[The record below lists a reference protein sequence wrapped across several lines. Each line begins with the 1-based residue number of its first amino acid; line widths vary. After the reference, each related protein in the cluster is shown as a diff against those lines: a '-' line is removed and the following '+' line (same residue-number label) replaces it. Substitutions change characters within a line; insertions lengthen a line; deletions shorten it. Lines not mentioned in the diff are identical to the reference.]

1 MGIKKSFIAAIAAC
15 ALAFSATFIATGC
28 ASQTQEN
35 AEPAAPAQEGSNLVT
50 DAYGREVELPQTVES
65 VATVGSGA
73 RFVVYAGGQDKLIAV
88 TDKETESAPV
98 RPYTMVYAEQFS
110 ALPSTSN
117 GNHLM
122 ETSVD
127 AEKLLELA
135 PDVIVSSRSAQECD
149 QLQEQIGIPVVGISY
164 QDQLFGDDVYASILA
179 VGKALGTEEHARQA
193 VDAMKGW
200 QADLQERTAS
210 IPDAEK
216 PAVYT
221 GAVNF
226 KGAKSFGGTYAQYA
240 PFMAVN
246 VKNVADETGQK
257 GSLDVD
263 LEQLAEW
270 NPDIMFLN
278 AGNMDLMKQDYE
290 ANTALF
296 DSLAA
301 FQNGKLYTQP
311 AFNFNGTNIEM
322 GICDA
327 YFIGSVVYPEAFA
340 DLDMPAMYDEVFTT
354 MLGKSYYEDMK
365 AGGMDFK
372 QISF

>member
-1 MGIKKSFIAAIAAC
+1 MSIEKPLMRAISAC
-15 ALAFSATFIATGC
+15 VLALSLAFVATGC
-28 ASQTQEN
+28 ASQPQEE
-35 AEPAAPAQEGSNLVT
+35 AAPEAPAQAASNQVT
-50 DAYGREVELPQTVES
+50 DAYGRAVELPDSVES

-73 RFVVYAGGQDKLIAV
+73 RFVVYAGGQDKLIAA
-88 TDKETESAPV
+88 TDKETEPAPV

-127 AEKLLELA
+127 AEQLLELA

-149 QLQEQIGIPVVGISY
+149 QLQEQTGIPVIGISY
-164 QDQLFGDDVYASILA
+164 QDQLFADDVYASILA
-179 VGKALGTEEHARQA
+179 VGQALGTEEHARQV
-193 VDAMKGW
+193 VDTMKGW
-200 QADLQERTAS
+200 QADLQERTGS
-210 IPDAEK
+210 IPDSEK

-240 PFMAVN
+240 PFMAAN

-257 GSLDVD
+257 GSFDVD
-263 LEQLAEW
+263 LEQLAAW

-290 ANTALF
+290 ANAALF
-296 DSLAA
+296 DSLSA
-301 FQNGKLYTQP
+301 FQNDKLYTQP

-327 YFIGSVVYPEAFA
+327 YFVGSVVYPEAFA
-340 DLDMPAMYDEVFTT
+340 DLDMPTMYDEIFST
-354 MLGKSYYEDMK
+354 MLGKDYYEDMK
-365 AGGMDFK
+365 AAGMDFK

>member
-1 MGIKKSFIAAIAAC
+1 MHTKRTLLTTLFAC
-15 ALAFSATFIATGC
+15 ALALALGCAITGC
-28 ASQTQEN
+28 STPQQDEASTE
-35 AEPAAPAQEGSNLVT
+35 AGAQSESKQVT
-50 DAYGREVELPQTVES
+50 DTYGRTVELPQTVES

-73 RFVVYAGGQDKLIAV
+73 RFVVYAGGQDKIIAA
-88 TDKETESAPV
+88 TDMETEPSPA
-98 RPYTMVYAEQFS
+98 RPYTVAYAEQFA

-127 AEKLLELA
+127 AEQLLELN
-135 PDVIVSSRSAQECD
+135 PDVIISSRSAQECD
-149 QLQEQIGIPVVGISY
+149 QLQEQIGIPVIGISY
-164 QDQLFGDDVYASILA
+164 QDQLFSDDVYASILA
-179 VGKALGTEEHARQA
+179 VGQAIGTEEHAQH
-193 VDAMKGW
+193 VIDSMKGW
-200 QADLQERTAS
+200 QADLQERTTS
-210 IPDAEK
+210 IPDSEK

-221 GAVNF
+221 GAVNY

-257 GSLDVD
+257 GSFDVD

-296 DSLAA
+296 DALAA
-301 FQNGKLYTQP
+301 FQNDKLYTQP
-311 AFNFNGTNIEM
+311 AFNFNGTNVEM

-340 DLDMPAMYDEVFTT
+340 DLDMPTMYDEVFST
-354 MLGKSYYEDMK
+354 MLGKNYYEDMK

>member
-1 MGIKKSFIAAIAAC
+1 MGIRKHVTAVALSC
-15 ALAFSATFIATGC
+15 MLAFSLACAMAGC
-28 ASQTQEN
+28 TTPNQGEN
-35 AEPAAPAQEGSNLVT
+35 ASEETTRTASNQVT
-50 DAYGREVELPQTVES
+50 DAYGRTVELPERVET

-73 RFVVYAGGQDKLIAV
+73 RFVVYAGGQDKLIAA
-88 TDKETESAPV
+88 TDMETEPSPA
-98 RPYTMVYAEQFS
+98 RPYTVAYAEQFA

-127 AEKLLELA
+127 AEQLLELN

-164 QDQLFGDDVYASILA
+164 QNELFSDDVYASILA
-179 VGKALGTEEHARQA
+179 VGQAIGTEDHARQ
-193 VDAMKGW
+193 VIDAMKGW

-210 IPDAEK
+210 IPDSEK
-216 PAVYT
+216 PSVYT
-221 GAVNF
+221 GAVNY

-240 PFMAVN
+240 PFIAAN
-246 VKNVADETGQK
+246 VKNVADETGQS
-257 GSLDVD
+257 GSFDVD

-296 DSLAA
+296 DSLSA
-301 FQNGKLYTQP
+301 FQNGRLYTQP
-311 AFNFNGTNIEM
+311 SFNFNGTNVEM

-327 YFIGSVVYPEAFA
+327 YFVGSTVYPEAFA
-340 DLDMPAMYDEVFTT
+340 DLDMPAMYDEVFST
-354 MLGKSYYEDMK
+354 MLGKDYYEDMK

>member
-1 MGIKKSFIAAIAAC
+1 MKFGKPFAAIASSCVVALS
-15 ALAFSATFIATGC
+15 LAFALVGC
-28 ASQTQEN
+28 AAPQQEEN
-35 AEPAAPAQEGSNLVT
+35 APAAPEQSTSNQVT
-50 DAYGREVELPQTVES
+50 DAYGRTIELSEGVDS

-73 RFVVYAGGQDKLIAV
+73 RFVVYAGGQDKLIAA
-88 TDKETESAPV
+88 TEKEAEPAPV
-98 RPYTMVYAEQFS
+98 LPYTMAYAEQFS
-110 ALPSTSN
+110 ALPATSN

-127 AEKLLELA
+127 AEQLLELN
-135 PDVIVSSRSAQECD
+135 PDVIISSRSAQECD
-149 QLQEQIGIPVVGISY
+149 QLQEQTSIPVVGISY
-164 QDQLFGDDVYASILA
+164 QDQLFSDDVYTSILA
-179 VGKALGTEEHARQA
+179 VGKAIGTEEHARS
-193 VDAMKGW
+193 VVESMKAW
-200 QADLQERTAS
+200 QADLQKRTES
-210 IPDAEK
+210 IPDSEK

-221 GAVNF
+221 GAVNY

-257 GSLDVD
+257 GSFDVD

-278 AGNMDLMKQDYE
+278 AGNMELMKQDYE
-290 ANTALF
+290 ANAALF

-301 FQNGKLYTQP
+301 FQNDKLYTQP

-327 YFIGSVVYPEAFA
+327 YFIGSTVYPEAFS
-340 DLDMPAMYDEVFTT
+340 DLDMPAMYDEIFST
-354 MLGKSYYEDMK
+354 MLGKNYYEDMK
-365 AGGMDFK
+365 ANGMDFK